1 VAGDYDVVIVG
12 AGHNGLVAGCYLA
25 RAGHRVAIVERG
37 AQVGGM
43 TSSGY
48 LIPEAPRHMVTPCA
62 VELIFLRFTGIIE
75 EFELAK
81 HGLRTVDP
89 DPSYAYLHPDGSS
102 IAVFRDARR
111 TAEDMARLSR
121 ADGKAYLEF
130 SKVLEALA
138 EFGRP
143 IMERDPGR
151 PFKLGALLKLIRA
164 GVRHRRLRAEL
175 ENLAAGTADQIA
187 CEWFEHPASIALL
200 TGIAAGAGPLD
211 EDGNATAYMIFAMLH
226 SIGVGKPIG
235 SMQSLSNALA
245 AAFQQLGGQ
254 LLLNAAVDE
263 ILIQEGRTR
272 GVRIGDGRLIRSDVV
287 IATPDPKTTF
297 KMATPGA
304 IERRLAVR
312 VEHAPTGRSNV
323 LPFLAN
329 IAMAKPFRLKKHQ
342 DLRHDGVDLNKAC
355 GLIGTPEEVRRS
367 FDFARRGEMP
377 ERVAVSVTP
386 LSNHDP
392 TQAPAGQSVAYLY
405 LPAAPVVARN
415 GWDTLKPR
423 LMRSLIT
430 QIGEFYEGLESEIGR
445 FVEAPPDRAKRLN
458 VSQGCV
464 THIDF
469 GALRSGNK
477 RPAYGLG
484 GADPVAPGLFLGG
497 AGIHPGGGV
506 TGLPGRI
513 TAERVVRYLKKSR

>member
-1 VAGDYDVVIVG
+1 MEGDYDVVIVG

-25 RAGHRVAIVERG
+25 RAGYRVAIVERS
-37 AQVGGM
+37 AKVGGM
-43 TSSGY
+43 TSSGF

-75 EFELAK
+75 EFDLAR

-102 IAVFRDARR
+102 IAIFRDPRR
-111 TAEDMARLSR
+111 TAEDMSRLSR

-130 SKVLEALA
+130 ANLLAALA
-138 EFGRP
+138 DFGRL

-151 PFKLGALLKLIRA
+151 PWSPRALVAMIRA
-164 GVRHRRLRAEL
+164 GIRNRRLRSEL
-175 ENLAAGTADQIA
+175 ENLAAGTSDQIA
-187 CEWFEHPASIALL
+187 CEWFEHPASIGLL

-226 SIGVGKPIG
+226 SVGVGKPIG
-235 SMQSLSNALA
+235 SMQSLANALA
-245 AAFQQLGGQ
+245 AAYEERGGTV
-254 LLLNAAVDE
+254 LLNSPVAE
-263 ILIQEGRTR
+263 ILIENGTAR
-272 GVRIGDGRLIRSDVV
+272 GVRIEDGRVIRAGVV
-287 IATPDPKTTF
+287 IATPDPKTAF
-297 KMATPGA
+297 NMVTPGT
-304 IERRLAVR
+304 IDRRLTVR
-312 VEHAPTGRSNV
+312 VEHAPTGRANV

-329 IAMAKPFRLKKHQ
+329 VALSGPLRLKKHQ
-342 DLRHDGVDLNKAC
+342 QMRHDGADLNKAC

-367 FDFARRGEMP
+367 FDFARRGELP
-377 ERVAVSVTP
+377 DRVAVSVTP
-386 LSNHDP
+386 LSNSDP
-392 TQAPAGQSVAYLY
+392 TQAPDGQSLAYLY
-405 LPAAPVVARN
+405 LPAAPVVARD
-415 GWDTLKPR
+415 GWDELKPR
-423 LMRSLIT
+423 VMRSLLA
-430 QIGEFYEGLESEIGR
+430 QVGEFYEGFDSELGR
-445 FVEAPPDRAKRLN
+445 FVETPSDRAQRLN
-458 VSQGCV
+458 VTRGCV

-484 GADPVAPGLFLGG
+484 GAAPVVPGFFLGG

-513 TAERVVRYLKKSR
+513 AAQRVMRYLKGRK